1 MPLLWLSVAFLS
13 GLVLGARAGQLR
25 ALWIALTLIA
35 AALAVLE
42 TRPFAARWA
51 LRRKRFIPLPLGLLA
66 AFFFLGALRYLPPPA
81 APTPADLAWYNDRGA
96 VTLTGVVTGPPER
109 SGQSVGFVVRVEAVD
124 GRAVSGLA
132 RVRAAGSVDLQYG
145 DRVSLT
151 GVPRTPAVDG
161 DFSYRDYLAQRG
173 IFTLLNNPRIEPVES
188 GRVTLLRAVYALRER
203 AAAGLKAALPMPE
216 SALLSG
222 ILLGL
227 DGGIP
232 AGVKRAFQDTGTA
245 HIIAISGFNIAIVA
259 GLFFSLFRRLLSR
272 WWALLLAVLALAFYT
287 VLVGGAPPVTRA
299 ALMGSIGLLGNQLGR
314 RSSGANALTFTAALM
329 SAFNP
334 HLLWDVGFQLSFC
347 ATLGLVLF
355 GDGLQRGLNGWLE
368 QRLPPVWAARVAG
381 PLGEYFLLTLA
392 AQFMTLPIIVLH
404 FERVSFS
411 SLLANPLVLPAQ
423 PALMITGGLA
433 VLAGL
438 VVPVAGQVLAVLAW
452 PLAAYTIRVVEAL
465 AVLPGGAVDVAG
477 LSPLWVAAFYAL
489 VLLAWRFRARLARY
503 RLRPVLALM
512 TLLLLCGVA
521 WRTAADLPDGRLHVR
536 TLSGGSQPA
545 LLVQTPGGR
554 RVMIAAGGAWI
565 ERAGLLARELPFG
578 DARLD
583 ALVVPPGEASSLQG
597 LPDILRLPGK
607 AFVVPPMAQG
617 RAADLLAEWLRQGGV
632 PEQDW
637 LPGAVLQL
645 DDGARLMLLAAN
657 AKGAAFLLEWEN
669 LSVLLPGGLPRG
681 QVEAALGGRSA
692 QFILWSVEDA
702 AQWPGADSLAA
713 GGGLHLDCTKQA
725 CRIARLP

>member
-1 MPLLWLSVAFLS
+1 MPLLWLSAAFLS
-13 GLVLGARAGQLR
+13 GLALGAWAGLPR
-25 ALWIALTLIA
+25 ILWAGLALTA
-35 AALAVLE
+35 ATLALLE
-42 TRPFAARWA
+42 TRPLAARWV
-51 LRRKRFIPLPLGLLA
+51 LRRKRFIPLPLGWLA
-66 AFFFLGALRYLPPPA
+66 AFLFLGALRYPLPPA
-81 APTPADLAWYNDRGA
+81 APIPADLAWTNDRGVA
-96 VTLTGVVTGPPER
+96 ALTGVVVSPPER

-132 RVRAAGSVDLQYG
+132 RVRAVGSVDLQYG
-145 DRVSLT
+145 DRIRLT
-151 GVPRTPAVDG
+151 GAPRTPPADG

-173 IFTLLNNPRIEPVES
+173 IYTLLNNPRIEPETG
-188 GRVTLLRAVYALRER
+188 GRGTLLRAVYALRER
-203 AAAGLKAALPMPE
+203 AVAGLKAALPMPE

-227 DGGIP
+227 DGDIP
-232 AGVKRAFQDTGTA
+232 AGVERAFQDTGTA

-329 SAFNP
+329 AAFNP
-334 HLLWDVGFQLSFC
+334 HLPWDVGFQLSFC

-355 GDGLQRGLNGWLE
+355 GDSLQRGLNGWLE
-368 QRLPPVWAARVAG
+368 QRLPPAWAARLAG

-404 FERVSFS
+404 FERLSFS

-433 VLAGL
+433 VLVGL
-438 VVPVAGQVLAVLAW
+438 VLPIAGQALAVLAW

-465 AVLPGGAVDVAG
+465 AALPGGAVDMTG
-477 LSPLWVAAFYAL
+477 LNPLWVAAFYAL

-503 RLRPVLALM
+503 RLRPVLAL
-512 TLLLLCGVA
+512 TALLLLCGVA
-521 WRTAADLPDGRLHVR
+521 WRVAADLPDGRLHLR
-536 TLSGGSQPA
+536 TLDGGSQPA

-554 RVMIAAGGAWI
+554 RVLIAAGGAWA
-565 ERAGLLARELPFG
+565 ERAEPLARELPFG

-583 ALVVPPGEASSLQG
+583 ALVLPPGEASSLQG
-597 LPDILRLPGK
+597 LPDGLRLPEK
-607 AFVVPPMAQG
+607 VFVVPPAAQG
-617 RAADLLAEWLRQGGV
+617 GAADSLAEWLRQGDV
-632 PEQDW
+632 TAQDW
-637 LPGAVLQL
+637 LPGAALQL
-645 DDGARLMLLAAN
+645 DDGVRLTLLAAN
-657 AKGAAFLLEWEN
+657 DEGAAILLEWGD
-669 LSVLLPGGLPRG
+669 LRVLLPGGLPRG
-681 QVEAALGGRSA
+681 QVDAALGGRTA
-692 QFILWSVEDA
+692 QFILSPDEDA
-702 AQWPGADSLAA
+702 AQWPGV
-713 GGGLHLDCTKQA
+713 GGGLRLDCAKQA
-725 CRIARLP
+725 CRLARLP